1 MKEITSQQQ
10 RVLDCIQIY
19 IKKTGFPPTRA
30 DICRELGFKSPN
42 SAETHLRALEKKGFI
57 SIESGA
63 SRGISVI
70 NGESS
75 DDSNEYPIIG
85 LVAAGSPTLA
95 QENIEK
101 TISCP
106 KSFFDS
112 NFDYFLKVKGLSMK
126 DAGIME
132 DDLIAVKKTT
142 DVRNGDIVIAR
153 IDDEVTVKYFNRKN
167 SKVVELEPAN
177 EDFENIEV
185 FSIDAGTEFLWSL
198 AAVIGC
204 FSMLLIPSFGL
215 YFASRAKERKNELK
229 LKMAEDSVDSGLQ
242 EE

>member
-19 IKKTGFPPTRA
+19 INKTGFPPTRA
-30 DICRELGFKSPN
+30 NICKELGFKSPN

-63 SRGISVI
+63 SRGISII
-70 NGESS
+70 NSQVHSS
-75 DDSNEYPIIG
+75 NNNEYPVIG

-95 QENIEK
+95 QENVET
-101 TISCP
+101 TINCNN
-106 KSFFDS
+106 SFFES

-142 DVRNGDIVIAR
+142 DVKNGDIVVAR
-153 IDDEVTVKYFNRKN
+153 IDDEVTVKFFKRK
-167 SKVVELEPAN
+167 SPKIIELEPAN
-177 EDFENIEV
+177 EEFKNIIINLEHDELHIEGK
-185 FSIDAGTEFLWSL
+185 SIG
-198 AAVIGC
+198 
-204 FSMLLIPSFGL
+204 LL
-215 YFASRAKERKNELK
+215 RKN
-229 LKMAEDSVDSGLQ
+229 
-242 EE
+242 